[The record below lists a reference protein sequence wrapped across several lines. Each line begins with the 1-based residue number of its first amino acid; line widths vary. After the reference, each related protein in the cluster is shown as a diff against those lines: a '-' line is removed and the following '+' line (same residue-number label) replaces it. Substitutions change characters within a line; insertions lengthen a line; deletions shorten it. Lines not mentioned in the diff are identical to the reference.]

1 MYPPSPL
8 SPSLSLVFHLAT
20 VHCCDIILGLQALKA
35 QKALLAKAAAG
46 GGSSGGA
53 NALGRLVAAAR
64 TALGREHQAAAR
76 EHSAMRDALDEGRVA
91 ATRVGALCAVAG
103 VIGGA
108 MAARLWRQ
116 KPVAPQKQY
125 V

>member
-1 MYPPSPL
+1 MTNI
-8 SPSLSLVFHLAT
+8 FDTFDT
-20 VHCCDIILGLQALKA
+20 VPHEQALENLA
-35 QKALLAKAAAG
+35 REVITSVSGERDVALLAKAAAG

>member
-1 MYPPSPL
+1 MTNI
-8 SPSLSLVFHLAT
+8 FDTFDT
-20 VHCCDIILGLQALKA
+20 VPHEQALENLA
-35 QKALLAKAAAG
+35 REVITSVGGERDVALLAKAAAG

-64 TALGREHQAAAR
+64 TALGREHRAAAR

>member
-1 MYPPSPL
+1 MP
-8 SPSLSLVFHLAT
+8 HE
-20 VHCCDIILGLQALKA
+20 QALENLA
-35 QKALLAKAAAG
+35 REVITSVGGERDVALLAKAAAG

>member
-1 MYPPSPL
+1 MTNI
-8 SPSLSLVFHLAT
+8 FDTFDT
-20 VHCCDIILGLQALKA
+20 VPHEQALENLA
-35 QKALLAKAAAG
+35 REVITSVGGERDVALLAKAAAG

-64 TALGREHQAAAR
+64 TALGCEHQAAAR

>member
-1 MYPPSPL
+1 MTNI
-8 SPSLSLVFHLAT
+8 FDTFDT
-20 VHCCDIILGLQALKA
+20 VPHEQALENLA
-35 QKALLAKAAAG
+35 REVITSVGGERDVALLAKAAAG